1 MLVPT
6 GTDMLCLS
14 GVILTVQLQAEGSSN
29 VNAGERAAVQQL
41 QDNMGT
47 HL

>member
-14 GVILTVQLQAEGSSN
+14 GVTLTVQLQAETKMMVSCLQI
-29 VNAGERAAVQQL
+29 AGYEVSAEGLACL
-41 QDNMGT
+41 
-47 HL
+47 